1 MAVIPNVYFLVK
13 LLGIE
18 CLLKMCLEDYKTTK
32 NEAYIC
38 SEVTC

>member
-1 MAVIPNVYFLVK
+1 MYIFGEIVV
-13 LLGIE
+13 
-18 CLLKMCLEDYKTTK
+18 LKMCLEDYKTTK